1 MKNIKIFKFVS
12 SSLICAIID
21 YLLYLI
27 IVLFTNN
34 VVLSNYSARFVSS
47 IVNYNINKN
56 VVFENKNNKTR
67 YIIEYFILVIFIIIV
82 NTIILKY
89 LVDAGMN
96 KYFTKIIIEGIL
108 FIFSYLIQKKIIF
121 KKDK

>member
-12 SSLICAIID
+12 SSLICAIIN
-21 YLLYLI
+21 YILYLI

-82 NTIILKY
+82 NTTILKY

>member
-82 NTIILKY
+82 NTTILKY

>member
-67 YIIEYFILVIFIIIV
+67 YIIEYFILALFIIIV
-82 NTIILKY
+82 NTTILKY

-121 KKDK
+121 EKDK

>member
-96 KYFTKIIIEGIL
+96 KYFTKIIIECIL

>member
-67 YIIEYFILVIFIIIV
+67 YIIEYFILALFIIIV
-82 NTIILKY
+82 NTTILKY

-108 FIFSYLIQKKIIF
+108 FIFSYLIQKNIIF

>member
-82 NTIILKY
+82 NTTMLKY

>member
-82 NTIILKY
+82 NTTMLKY

-121 KKDK
+121 EKDK